1 MIVKMIQDPGKRM
14 ETQIENLKEMLNKEL
29 KDLNSKMNSE
39 IIAIKNNLDGT
50 NSRLM
55 GAEER
60 ISEMEDRMMEITA
73 TEKNKG
79 KRMKKKKTEESLRDL
94 WDNIKFTNIHIIRVP
109 EGEERERKGQRKYL
123 KR

>member
-79 KRMKKKKTEESLRDL
+79 KRMKKKK
-94 WDNIKFTNIHIIRVP
+94 N
-109 EGEERERKGQRKYL
+109 
-123 KR
+123 